1 MTTMEKAGANVVSPK
16 EPTQQKATQ
25 KELAT
30 TSIIIMSLIN
40 IMKCDIYPE
49 RLFWLLCSGMLDSSK
64 GLLKWG
70 YTQEVFQT
78 LMEKENRNMWFFQI
92 CSKSKKAFGF
102 DLNRLGKCLKKV
114 RTTTLCEDDG
124 DGFESEL
131 EKIIN
136 LWRKY
141 MGMKLTSEGED
152 PFGPEGVT
160 LLPRTRTVSGWIY
173 HAINTQYSGCPI

>member
-1 MTTMEKAGANVVSPK
+1 MEKVGADVDALK
-16 EPTQQKATQ
+16 EPTQQKATHA
-25 KELAT
+25 ELAT

-40 IMKCDIYPE
+40 IMECNIYPE
-49 RLFWLLCSGMLDSSK
+49 RLFWLLCSGMLDSSE

-70 YTQEVFQT
+70 YEQKAFQT
-78 LMEKENRNMWFFQI
+78 LMEEENRNMWFFQI

-114 RTTTLCEDDG
+114 RTTKLCEDDG
-124 DGFESEL
+124 VGFESEL

-152 PFGPEGVT
+152 PFGPEGFT
-160 LLPRTRTVSGWIY
+160 LRQRTRTVEEWINK
-173 HAINTQYSGCPI
+173 AIETEFSGCPI

>member
-1 MTTMEKAGANVVSPK
+1 MEKAGANVVPPK

-25 KELAT
+25 KALPST
-30 TSIIIMSLIN
+30 NIIIMSLIT
-40 IMKCDIYPE
+40 IMECYENPE
-49 RLFWLLCSGMLDSSK
+49 RFFWLLCSGMLDSSE

-70 YTQEVFQT
+70 YEQKDFQT
-78 LMEKENRNMWFFQI
+78 LMETERCNMWFFQI

-114 RTTTLCEDDG
+114 RTTKLCADDG
-124 DGFESEL
+124 DGFEREI

-152 PFGPEGVT
+152 PLGPEGVT
-160 LLPRTRTVSGWIY
+160 LLPRTGTVSGWIEQ
-173 HAINTQYSGCPI
+173 AINTQFSGCPI

>member
-1 MTTMEKAGANVVSPK
+1 MEKAGANVVPPK
-16 EPTQQKATQ
+16 EPTQQKATH
-25 KELAT
+25 KALPS

-40 IMKCDIYPE
+40 IMECDIYPE
-49 RLFWLLCSGMLDSSK
+49 RLFWLLCSGILDISE

-78 LMEKENRNMWFFQI
+78 LMEEENRNMWFFQI

-102 DLNRLGKCLKKV
+102 DLNRLGNCLKKV
-114 RTTTLCEDDG
+114 RTTKLCEDDG
-124 DGFESEL
+124 VGFEREL

-160 LLPRTRTVSGWIY
+160 LRQRTETVEEWINK
-173 HAINTQYSGCPI
+173 AIETEFSGCPI